1 LRHFLHGAEVLIETP
16 GIVCA
21 LRQHGEHG
29 TIVRILTPDH
39 GLLAGYVR
47 GGRSRTMR
55 PVLMPANLV
64 VCSFRSRVSG
74 QLPSLTVELSESRGP
89 LMAEPLA
96 AAGIEWV
103 TALAATTLP
112 EGHAYPA
119 ISGGLDGVLNAI
131 ASAPSARGWAAALVR
146 YEVLILSALGY
157 GGAASTVSD
166 NWDDVLAA
174 LDQNARRLIEHIFDE
189 HRIDV
194 MAARARLIDRL
205 QRAVA

>member
-1 LRHFLHGAEVLIETP
+1 LHQFPHGFGVLIETS

-21 LRQHGEHG
+21 LRPHGEHG
-29 TIVRILTPDH
+29 VIVRSLTFDH

-55 PVLMPANLV
+55 PVLIPGNV
-64 VCSFRSRVSG
+64 VQCSFRSRVAG
-74 QLPSLTVELSESRGP
+74 QLPSLTVELSESRAP

-103 TALAATTLP
+103 TALAASTLP
-112 EGHAYPA
+112 EGHAYPS
-119 ISGGLDGVLNAI
+119 ISGGLEGVLKAI
-131 ASAPSARGWAAALVR
+131 AMAPSARGWAAALVR

-157 GGAASTVSD
+157 GGTASTVSD
-166 NWDDVLAA
+166 NWNDVIAA
-174 LDQNARRLIEHIFDE
+174 LHQNRQRLSEHLFDE

-194 MAARARLIDRL
+194 MAGRERLIDRL